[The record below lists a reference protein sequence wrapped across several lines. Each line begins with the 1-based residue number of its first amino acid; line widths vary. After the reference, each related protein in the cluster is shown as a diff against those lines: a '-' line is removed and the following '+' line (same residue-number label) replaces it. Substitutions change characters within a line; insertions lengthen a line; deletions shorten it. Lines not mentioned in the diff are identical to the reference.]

1 MSNFE
6 FHFKSITFEKKIQNK
21 ILMKNENIKEK
32 KQKNDTIIEF

>member
-21 ILMKNENIKEK
+21 ILMKNKEK

>member
-6 FHFKSITFEKKIQNK
+6 FHFKSIRFEKKIQNK
-21 ILMKNENIKEK
+21 ILMKNKEK